1 MLYGLIHQR
10 WIISK
15 GGLQAMVTPSLSLT
29 PQADKY
35 EHAAF
40 GHCPRVFC
48 HSTAVIP
55 MGRSDCQAIDTV
67 KLFCP
72 SCLDIYTPP
81 QSRFAGVD
89 GQHSTSPTNNRRIFW
104 HHIPPFIFLDVS
116 RIITFS
122 WATTSIWHA
131 NIYAQNIRIQ
141 GLSPWILTLGFGAR
155 AKWVTD
161 DLVTYDTLGRR
172 TEDAQGSPSIF

>member
-1 MLYGLIHQR
+1 
-10 WIISK
+10 
-15 GGLQAMVTPSLSLT
+15 
-29 PQADKY
+29 
-35 EHAAF
+35 
-40 GHCPRVFC
+40 
-48 HSTAVIP
+48 

-81 QSRFAGVD
+81 QSRFSGVD
-89 GQHSTSPTNNRRIFW
+89 GQNPTSPTNSRRIFRY
-104 HHIPPFIFLDVS
+104 HIPPFILLDVS

-122 WATTSIWHA
+122 WPTTSIWHA
-131 NIYAQNIRIQ
+131 NIHPKNIRIQ
-141 GLSPWILTLGFGAR
+141 GLLFFAILRLGFGAR
-155 AKWVTD
+155 AKWVED